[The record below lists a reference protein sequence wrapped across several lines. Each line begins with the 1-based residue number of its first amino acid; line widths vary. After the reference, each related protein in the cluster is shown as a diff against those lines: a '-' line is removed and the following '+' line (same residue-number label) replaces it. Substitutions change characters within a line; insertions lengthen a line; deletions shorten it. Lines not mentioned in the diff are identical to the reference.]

1 MTWRPILLVC
11 AILIGTGCENAA
23 ANPGWEKEAVLLRTG
38 AVLQG
43 SIENDA
49 QSAGTQSP
57 GILSAGT
64 QLAGKSGN
72 SWTVIKGDNRE
83 VRIRTCDILARA
95 NNLSGL
101 YRWQRT
107 NFISTNSTA
116 ADHLRLADW
125 CLRYQLWPEASRE
138 LLDAK
143 QLAPRSGRLAL
154 LERRLQQL
162 SSSQTIAAKMSS
174 TIAKAAEPTPVLK
187 KPVSKHPNAKQAT
200 PKHSVQQATFEQAI
214 EEPAINTDVTEEP
227 INEPSFQVGEA
238 ELIHFARK
246 IQPLLVNN
254 CTESGCHRQGNS
266 ERFQLD
272 VSMLHGY
279 GDMRS
284 TQNNLREV
292 LTAIAA
298 EDPKN
303 SPLVLAAR
311 GPHAGISP
319 FVGPRREE
327 WLARLE
333 AWVTKVSSNRNN
345 ARQTLE
351 ASKEVSGVVELANAE
366 LPAKDRSVQTAS
378 FDSPANPIADAANAN
393 GLPTEQDYLAP
404 AAAPTIGGQLKR
416 LAPRDEFDPEL
427 FNRKYRRP
435 EDDLPPS
442 AG

>member
-49 QSAGTQSP
+49 RS
-57 GILSAGT
+57 
-64 QLAGKSGN
+64 AGKSGN

-83 VRIRTCDILARA
+83 VRIRTADILASA

-143 QLAPRSGRLAL
+143 QLAPQSGRLAL

-162 SSSQTIAAKMSS
+162 SASQTLAAKMSS
-174 TIAKAAEPTPVLK
+174 TIAKAAEPTPILK
-187 KPVSKHPNAKQAT
+187 QPTA
-200 PKHSVQQATFEQAI
+200 KHSVQQATFEQAI

-333 AWVTKVSSNRNN
+333 AWVTKVSSNGNN

-351 ASKEVSGVVELANAE
+351 ASKEEVSKGVVELANAE